1 MIIVGGDKLKDFIN
15 KVAKQKARVDVG
27 FFEESTYPDGTHIAE
42 VAIDNE
48 YGIDNIPPRPFMQ
61 PTFDDNKTKWVK
73 IMKNTASTQGK
84 DINLKQILSTV
95 GVVAMTDIKDKINWW
110 SESGSPRN
118 AQSTID
124 KKGFDSPLIETG
136 AMRDAII
143 FKVSE

>member
-1 MIIVGGDKLKDFIN
+1 MIVAGGDKLKDFIN

-42 VAIDNE
+42 VAISNE

-61 PTFDDNKTKWVK
+61 PTFDDNKTKWAKV
-73 IMKNTASTQGK
+73 IKNAALAQNQN
-84 DINLKQILSTV
+84 INLKQILSTV

-110 SESGSPRN
+110 AESGSPRN

-136 AMRDAII
+136 AMRDAVI